1 MTERVFKVG
10 DKVLWKITG
19 KVYNVVANN
28 TVRAVGRGSFSEG
41 FLNSLAD
48 KSQYT
53 ITEGEEIME
62 HKFKKGDKV
71 RVTSVD
77 RNDEEDGIYI
87 GCRGVID
94 EDDTAPYVLFPDAR
108 RAMME
113 SQLELVENSAD
124 EEESGWIKWNGG
136 ECPVAA
142 DVIVQCMMRGG
153 EDVGFWHMAEL
164 KGGEWDWSHTNHPG
178 DIVSYR
184 VVEEAKEEFTPGT
197 TTVDVGSPVQ
207 EDSGSAA
214 KPIKSDGGSSEY
226 YKIAVKTSHGMADV
240 EVNDLIYALVGGD
253 FDLGNVLK
261 AARRMYLASKGC
273 GKEGVDIAYDVN
285 KCKWFL
291 DDFQMRFGK
300 E

>member
-1 MTERVFKVG
+1 MS
-10 DKVLWKITG
+10 D
-19 KVYNVVANN
+19 
-28 TVRAVGRGSFSEG
+28 
-41 FLNSLAD
+41 
-48 KSQYT
+48 
-53 ITEGEEIME
+53 
-62 HKFKKGDKV
+62 
-71 RVTSVD
+71 
-77 RNDEEDGIYI
+77 
-87 GCRGVID
+87 
-94 EDDTAPYVLFPDAR
+94 
-108 RAMME
+108 
-113 SQLELVENSAD
+113 
-124 EEESGWIKWNGG
+124 WIKWNGG
-136 ECPVAA
+136 ECPVA
-142 DVIVQCMMRGG
+142 DGTKVEVEFPGG
-153 EDVGFWHMAEL
+153 DSTTSTAQDLRWRHLGLM
-164 KGGEWDWSHTNHPG
+164 G

-207 EDSGSAA
+207 EDPGSVA